1 MCIVSLFLSYH
12 LFMCPFIEQ
21 FNSKSVMDG
30 ALFAKGGMVIQIEIH
45 FNVKIKLVIA
55 MNAQEN
61 KRAHLCR
68 NWDGIYPPQTLLIA
82 RGA

>member
-45 FNVKIKLVIA
+45 FNVKIILV
-55 MNAQEN
+55 
-61 KRAHLCR
+61 
-68 NWDGIYPPQTLLIA
+68 
-82 RGA
+82 